1 VIVADQLLESERIF
15 IDTGARPLIPRIT
28 GLAEAGYLTNET
40 IMELTELP
48 DHLLIL
54 GGGYIGLEFG
64 QMFCRFGSRVTV
76 IHQGAQILPREDA
89 EIAAEL
95 QRVLETEG
103 IKFLLDAHT
112 TGVEKRDGGWRSRLK
127 QATALQSSQVRACY
141 LPPGGCPIPK
151 SWISRRRE

>member
-95 QRVLETEG
+95 CSG
-103 IKFLLDAHT
+103 CW
-112 TGVEKRDGGWRSRLK
+112 KRK
-127 QATALQSSQVRACY
+127 A
-141 LPPGGCPIPK
+141 
-151 SWISRRRE
+151 